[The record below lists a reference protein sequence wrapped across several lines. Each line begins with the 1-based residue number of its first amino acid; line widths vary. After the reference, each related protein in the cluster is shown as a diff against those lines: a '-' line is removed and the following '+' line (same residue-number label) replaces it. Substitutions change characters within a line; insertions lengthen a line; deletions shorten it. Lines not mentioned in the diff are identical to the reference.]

1 MSFSPNVAWLAE
13 KVEKLANEIWKIVKN
28 ERFIQVIFVSFGKK
42 YVNTGQLV
50 KWLRFRKS

>member
-1 MSFSPNVAWLAE
+1 MIFSPNVVWLAE
-13 KVEKLANEIWKIVKN
+13 KGEKLANEIWKIVKN
-28 ERFIQVIFVSFGKK
+28 ERFIQMIFVSYAKK